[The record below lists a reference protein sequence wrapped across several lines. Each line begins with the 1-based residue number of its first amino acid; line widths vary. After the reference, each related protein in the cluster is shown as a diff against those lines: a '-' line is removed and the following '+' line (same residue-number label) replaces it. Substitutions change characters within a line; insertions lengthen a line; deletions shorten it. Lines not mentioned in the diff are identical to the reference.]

1 MAATASMPV
10 AVIMQR
16 RAPTHPWAEDSW
28 SAVGVV
34 PHAGTR
40 HGVVTLN
47 SSTERDTYLV
57 PGLTLELYRDQHEG
71 YFENCM
77 APEAKVFVMW
87 RMQDGRAMPVHVS
100 ASYVEGTRMFDSGE
114 PADGVMMPAEI
125 HAWLIDYLARNYEP
139 PVRKGRA
146 AHG

>member
-1 MAATASMPV
+1 MAPVASMPV

-16 RAPTHPWAEDSW
+16 RSPTHPWAQDAW

-34 PHAGTR
+34 PDCANSA
-40 HGVVTLN
+40 GVVTLA
-47 SSTERDTYLV
+47 SSAERDTYLV
-57 PGLTLELYRDQHEG
+57 PGLVLELYRDQHEG
-71 YFENCM
+71 YFENCI

-87 RMQDGRAMPVHVS
+87 RMEDGRAMPVRVS
-100 ASYVEGTRMFDSGE
+100 VSYVEGTRMFDSGE

-125 HAWLIDYLARNYEP
+125 HAWLIDYLARHYEP